1 MQRWCCFSAVCC
13 LWSCLFFAACGL
25 DQFYLLEEPTVTYN
39 TVYYSTDDYMRWYV
53 EFLTNETANSEYY
66 PAKKNAFT
74 FLGTEIY
81 YKIYDSTATL
91 SSHKSRVE
99 AVNKSDYYS
108 NAATMLIETF
118 KYQTLGTDK
127 GVWQT
132 PFVECSEK
140 NTRVRIRLMSY
151 NDTNDDLRASVRF
164 GGVDMGIVPR
174 RNDSRYSFD
183 FFNKAEE
190 RPRESNVEPVDGDSD
205 YWRTGSGSQE
215 AYYVQLYAVA
225 VGRNN
230 NYTLSYSLVLD
241 LGTIPILKNQ

>member
-1 MQRWCCFSAVCC
+1 MQWRHCFLAVCG
-13 LWSCLFFAACGL
+13 LWSCFFFAACGL
-25 DQFYLLEEPTVTYN
+25 DQFYLLEEPTDTYN
-39 TVYYSTDDYMRWYV
+39 EVYADTTDYMRWYV
-53 EFLTNETANSEYY
+53 DFLTNETANSEYY
-66 PAKKNAFT
+66 PSKRNAFT

-118 KYQTLGTDK
+118 KYQTLGTDP
-127 GVWQT
+127 GGWSS

-151 NDTNDDLRASVRF
+151 DDMNEDLRAGVRF
-164 GGVDMGIVPR
+164 DGADKGIVPR

-190 RPRESNVEPVDGDSD
+190 RPPQSNVEPADGDSD
-205 YWRTGSGSQE
+205 YWRTGSGSPE

-225 VGRNN
+225 VGRDG
-230 NYTLSYSLVLD
+230 NYTPSYSLVLD